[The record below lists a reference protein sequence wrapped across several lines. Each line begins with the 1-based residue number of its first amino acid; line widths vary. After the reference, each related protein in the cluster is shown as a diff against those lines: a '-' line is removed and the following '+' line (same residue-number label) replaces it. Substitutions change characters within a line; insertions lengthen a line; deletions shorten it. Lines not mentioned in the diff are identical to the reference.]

1 MKLHRLSCFAAAFS
15 LLLAARFVRAD
26 EPAVPTTEIT
36 AQSLEMWSDPD
47 GAETHAIF
55 KGNVT
60 VTGNEI
66 KLTCD
71 RLDILATRL
80 GDKTATIGKL
90 DKFKSLIAS
99 GKVNIVQGDR
109 EASCGRAEVYPRDE
123 KIVLMDNPV
132 VIDHSGP
139 TIATGDVIEMLR
151 GHRRVTGS
159 NVKIT
164 FPPMKNLSYDKN
176 SPAPKPETAPVP
188 AVEPAPAAPETSPAK

>member
-1 MKLHRLSCFAAAFS
+1 MKLYRFSRFAVFISLTALLSSA
-15 LLLAARFVRAD
+15 RAD
-26 EPAVPTTEIT
+26 EPTAPPTEIT
-36 AQSLEMWSDPD
+36 SQSLEMWSNPD
-47 GAETHAIF
+47 GTETRAIF

-71 RLDILATRL
+71 RLDILATRI

-90 DKFKSLIAS
+90 DKFKSLIAT
-99 GKVNIVQGDR
+99 GKVHIVQGDR

-139 TIATGDVIEMLR
+139 TVATGDVIEMLR

-164 FPPMKNLSYDKN
+164 LPALKNLSYDKN
-176 SPAPKPETAPVP
+176 SPAPKPDNIP
-188 AVEPAPAAPETSPAK
+188 ATPAEPAPAAPANPEAK